1 MLEIGNVTAF
11 RPHCTV
17 CSVLFRSTRF
27 QQLKYHEMSFY
38 GYHIWLHL
46 IAMNT
51 FRIDK
56 YSIPCSISCYPFEI
70 ISTLIVARFE
80 MVRTC
85 TWINNIWSLPTGR
98 QRWKSLIFFFKK
110 RRKLEVW
117 NEWPLEIF
125 FRHYCTTATA
135 VISNSLISRIV
146 TNQLIEDSPEI
157 GWIRMNNKRLNI
169 SIACLRDNIAQLL
182 GLFQLQ

>member
-98 QRWKSLIFFFKK
+98 QRWKSLIFFLKK
-110 RRKLEVW
+110 KKKIRSLKRVATR
-117 NEWPLEIF
+117 NIF
-125 FRHYCTTATA
+125 PALLHN
-135 VISNSLISRIV
+135 SNSRHIQFFNFKDCDKP
-146 TNQLIEDSPEI
+146 TNRRFA
-157 GWIRMNNKRLNI
+157 GNRL
-169 SIACLRDNIAQLL
+169 D
-182 GLFQLQ
+182 